1 MIIMPALLLIY
12 GASVTDGKLL
22 PAEKHNKTIVYV
34 FAIRDDIGKPS
45 FRVMKEAFK
54 EAYELRAD
62 YLLLHLNTYGGLV
75 NIADSMRT
83 RILNTSIPVL
93 CFIDNQAISAGALIS
108 IACDSIYMRPGGN
121 IGAATVVDQTGAA
134 VPDKYQSF
142 MRSTMRSTAESHGKD
157 TLINGNDTIIKWHRD
172 PHIAEAMVDPRIVVA
187 GIDDSTKVL
196 TFTAEEAIRNGY
208 CEGLANSI
216 PEVLQKAGITNYEL
230 ITYKPS
236 GVDKLIG
243 FLLNTVVQGILI
255 MVMIG
260 GIYFEFQSPGIGFP
274 LILAL
279 TAALLYF
286 APLYLEGLAE
296 HWEVLLFVVGIALLI
311 LEIFVIPG
319 FGVAGISGIVLIVA
333 GLTLSLVDNVAFR
346 FEGAAALGQ
355 LVRALFT
362 VVISVFLSFTLA
374 ILGTKRFAYSKAM
387 AGLALDTVQDHRKG
401 YISINTRQKEMIGK
415 SGTAY
420 TILRPSGLIEIEGEI
435 FDAKAE
441 IGYIE
446 KGEKIRVVRDE
457 TGQLYVVKS

>member
-1 MIIMPALLLIY
+1 
-12 GASVTDGKLL
+12 
-22 PAEKHNKTIVYV
+22 
-34 FAIRDDIGKPS
+34 
-45 FRVMKEAFK
+45 
-54 EAYELRAD
+54 
-62 YLLLHLNTYGGLV
+62 
-75 NIADSMRT
+75 
-83 RILNTSIPVL
+83 
-93 CFIDNQAISAGALIS
+93 
-108 IACDSIYMRPGGN
+108 
-121 IGAATVVDQTGAA
+121 
-134 VPDKYQSF
+134 
-142 MRSTMRSTAESHGKD
+142 
-157 TLINGNDTIIKWHRD
+157 
-172 PHIAEAMVDPRIVVA
+172 
-187 GIDDSTKVL
+187 
-196 TFTAEEAIRNGY
+196 
-208 CEGLANSI
+208 
-216 PEVLQKAGITNYEL
+216 
-230 ITYKPS
+230 
-236 GVDKLIG
+236 
-243 FLLNTVVQGILI
+243 